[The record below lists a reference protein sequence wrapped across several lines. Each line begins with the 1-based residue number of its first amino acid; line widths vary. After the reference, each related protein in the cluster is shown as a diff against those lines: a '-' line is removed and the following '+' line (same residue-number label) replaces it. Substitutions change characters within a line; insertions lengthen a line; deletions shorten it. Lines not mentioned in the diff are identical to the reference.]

1 MRIRTLRIDDYEEMV
16 KLWFKARLSFK
27 PRMRDSR
34 EAVTAQMKASPD
46 FFLGAFEDNSLVGV
60 VIISCDM
67 RKGWINRLSVDPN
80 HRRLGIAKALITEA
94 ENVLRK
100 HGVNIF
106 CALVNEDNTASINL
120 FKKCGYVEHS
130 DIIYF
135 SKRDSEDA

>member
-1 MRIRTLRIDDYEEMV
+1 MRIRTLRIDDYAGMV
-16 KLWFKARLSFK
+16 ELWSRARLLSK
-27 PRMRDSR
+27 PKMRDSR
-34 EAVTAQMKASPD
+34 DAVAAQMRANPD
-46 FFLGAFEDNSLVGV
+46 FFLGAFEDNRLVGV

-106 CALVNEDNTASINL
+106 CALVNDDNKASINL
-120 FKKCGYVEHS
+120 FKKCGYVDHR

-135 SKRDSEDA
+135 SKRDSDDA